1 MKLDMKFG
9 WRPEFTDKDRLHHT
23 FYKEDCELV
32 GIVPGPRRNYLPI
45 NWEGERETLLKH
57 ADITRKPER
66 MENPSDE
73 SFAKDEL
80 VQKMDTR
87 VASLSYYFGHT
98 QKLLDDIS
106 KVSKMVSL
114 A

>member
-1 MKLDMKFG
+1 METPTD
-9 WRPEFTDKDRLHHT
+9 PAPVTDKNHLVHD
-23 FYKEDCELV
+23 FYKEDCQLL
-32 GIVPGPRRNYLPI
+32 GIEPGPRRNYLPI
-45 NWEGERETLLKH
+45 NWESEKETLRKH

-98 QKLLDDIS
+98 QKLLDNIS
-106 KVSKMVSL
+106 KVSKVY
-114 A
+114 

>member
-1 MKLDMKFG
+1 M
-9 WRPEFTDKDRLHHT
+9 
-23 FYKEDCELV
+23 
-32 GIVPGPRRNYLPI
+32 PGPNRALRNLPI
-45 NWEGERETLLKH
+45 NWEGERESLLKH

-87 VASLSYYFGHT
+87 VAGMSYYFGHT

-106 KVSKMVSL
+106 KVNMIAWSL
-114 A
+114 